1 VRSKMGIKPNSHET
15 LNGESENNEKLD
27 GNFEG
32 MDSIDNIN
40 KSLNV
45 GILNE
50 ISDEIARAIIAISL
64 GSLSLNSD
72 KQKRQ
77 QDYLKI
83 VIADLSQEIKN
94 QTYQRLQEELNI
106 IKKDLEKIRTSTIKR
121 VDKNVD

>member
-1 VRSKMGIKPNSHET
+1 MGIKPNSHET